1 MNKML
6 VFLGIVVLAV
16 VGILFAINSSN
27 NPSTSSSEPTPAF
40 ESYGT
45 TSTPN
50 SSPSSTPGTETGIMS
65 DETMT
70 EEKANTATIKTD
82 KGDISIEFY
91 SKDSPKTVANF
102 AKLARSGFYD
112 GIKFHRIIDDFMV
125 QGGDPKSK
133 TDDKSTWGTGGPG
146 YTFEDEFNNHKL
158 VRGSLAMA
166 NSGPDTNG
174 SQFFIVTTKE
184 TPWLDGKHT
193 NFGFVTKGMDV
204 VDKLVIGDKIL
215 GITVE

>member
-1 MNKML
+1 MVIFFAVIIVG
-6 VFLGIVVLAV
+6 VFV
-16 VGILFAINSSN
+16 ILFMTNSSSK
-27 NPSTSSSEPTPAF
+27 PETESTIEPTKSPL
-40 ESYGT
+40 ETNLTPTSPPKTGT
-45 TSTPN
+45 IDS
-50 SSPSSTPGTETGIMS
+50 EK
-65 DETMT
+65 MT
-70 EEKANTATIKTD
+70 EENAKSATIKTD
-82 KGDISIEFY
+82 KGEITVEFY

-102 AKLARSGFYD
+102 VKLAKSGFYE
-112 GIKFHRIIDDFMV
+112 GIRFHRIIADFMV
-125 QGGDPKSK
+125 QSGDPNSK

-146 YTFEDEFNNHKL
+146 YKFEDEFNNHKL

-166 NSGPDTNG
+166 NSGPNTNG

-215 GITVE
+215 VITVK